1 MAEDSSNS
9 ALPAGKSHMSLKSTA
24 YRAALKTYTHIG
36 ARFTPRRM
44 PYMPGMPV
52 RVEGFHGEILG
63 IGETARQFAR
73 AMMQAGHDTRP
84 WSIDPRLRPAGP
96 ATADRTET
104 ALRVSHLNPDQLL
117 EFSMRI
123 ASAGERRMPHAGY
136 WVWELGRAPKH
147 WRRAAGLVDAVWTPS
162 RFSADAITQI
172 LPEGRVAE
180 VLPPPI
186 FASGPAEAP
195 PGLPGQ
201 AEAVRVLALCDLR
214 SSAARKNP
222 LGALAAFETA
232 SASASRPAHLVLK
245 VTGSA
250 QCAGE
255 MARLAARIGDRPD
268 VTLLVKDLTDAQM
281 LGLIEACPI
290 ALSLH
295 RSEGFGL
302 LAAHAAYRGKAVIA
316 TNWSAPTEFLTA
328 EGAGL
333 VNYRLVPV
341 EDAQGIYP
349 DGQSWAEPDIDH
361 AADWLVRLID
371 KPELRSRMGEIARR
385 HADARLGPA
394 AWQACLASRLDGLAR
409 AHRDL

>member
-1 MAEDSSNS
+1 
-9 ALPAGKSHMSLKSTA
+9 MSLKSAA

-36 ARFTPRRM
+36 TRFTPRRQ

-63 IGETARQFAR
+63 IGETARQFTGAL
-73 AMMQAGHDTRP
+73 MQAGHDARSWT
-84 WSIDPRLRPAGP
+84 IDPRLRPAGP
-96 ATADRTET
+96 AAADRTAA

-123 ASAGERRMPHAGY
+123 ASPGERRMPHAGY
-136 WVWELGRAPKH
+136 WVWELGCAPRH
-147 WRRAAGLVDAVWTPS
+147 WRRAARLVDAVWTPS
-162 RFSADAITQI
+162 RFSADAITRI
-172 LPEGRVAE
+172 LPGDRVAE

-186 FASGPAEAP
+186 FAAGPVEAP
-195 PGLPGQ
+195 PGLPGR
-201 AEAVRVLALCDLR
+201 AEAIRVLALCDLR

-222 LGALAAFETA
+222 LGALATFEAA
-232 SASASRPAHLVLK
+232 SASAARPAHLVLK

-250 QCAGE
+250 QCPGE
-255 MARLAARIGDRPD
+255 MARLAARVGDRPD
-268 VTLLVKDLTDAQM
+268 VTLLVKDFTDAQM

-349 DGQSWAEPDIDH
+349 EGQSWAEPDIDH
-361 AADWLVRLID
+361 AAEWLVRLID
-371 KPELRSRMGEIARR
+371 TPELQQSMGETARQ
-385 HADARLGPA
+385 HADACLGPA
-394 AWQACLASRLDGLAR
+394 AWQTRLASLLDGLDPSVPTR
-409 AHRDL
+409 